1 MNCAKNL
8 KLLSEYHDGSLN
20 VIEAARVRMH
30 LMICPSCRGI
40 FHDLE
45 RIISTAAE
53 LRDKSPGAFPDD
65 PDGKDGWRR
74 VELYAWRIK
83 PAIYRSQGRERRL
96 T

>member
-8 KLLSEYHDGSLN
+8 KLLSEYHDGTLN
-20 VIEAARVRMH
+20 VIEAARVRTHM
-30 LMICPSCRGI
+30 MICPSCRGI

-53 LRDKSPGAFPDD
+53 LRDNSPGAYPDD
-65 PDGKDGWRR
+65 KAVWRQ

>member
-53 LRDKSPGAFPDD
+53 LRDKSPGAFPED
-65 PDGKDGWRR
+65 KDCWRQ
-74 VELYAWRIK
+74 VESHAWRIK